1 MHRPPNSPLRR
12 MTRCASVVALSLVLG
27 IGTAS
32 ALPGDLDPTFGNGGI
47 VTTPFGSFQDAKAVV
62 IQPDGKI
69 VAARG
74 QDGNASSDFCL
85 ARYNADGSLDSS
97 FDGDGHTD
105 FDGNTD
111 SAEALLLQPDGK
123 LVAVGIAVDPGGPLR
138 RIAISLPPGRLRST
152 RPSAAG
158 GKVRITSGASAYD
171 AVLDPAGTVTAVGWT
186 SHVGPRSNFVIVR
199 VGADGALDP
208 TFGSGGS
215 STSTSASRASLA
227 TTLSCTHRSRRDPRS
242 STLSRFLSLPSPP
255 PQAAMRAASFSA
267 GVCPRSAMEK
277 RSTL

>member
-97 FDGDGHTD
+97 FDGDGHD
-105 FDGNTD
+105 RFRRQHG
-111 SAEALLLQPDGK
+111 QR
-123 LVAVGIAVDPGGPLR
+123 GGAPAAARWQARGGGDRRRSRRPPAPHRHLATTRTAPL
-138 RIAISLPPGRLRST
+138 
-152 RPSAAG
+152 
-158 GKVRITSGASAYD
+158 D
-171 AVLDPAGTVTAVGWT
+171 A
-186 SHVGPRSNFVIVR
+186 
-199 VGADGALDP
+199 
-208 TFGSGGS
+208 TFGSGG
-215 STSTSASRASLA
+215 
-227 TTLSCTHRSRRDPRS
+227 
-242 STLSRFLSLPSPP
+242 
-255 PQAAMRAASFSA
+255 
-267 GVCPRSAMEK
+267 
-277 RSTL
+277 